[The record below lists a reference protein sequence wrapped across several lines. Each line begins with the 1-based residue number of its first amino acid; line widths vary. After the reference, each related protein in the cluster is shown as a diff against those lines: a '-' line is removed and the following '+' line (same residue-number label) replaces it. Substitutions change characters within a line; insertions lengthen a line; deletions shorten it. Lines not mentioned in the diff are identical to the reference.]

1 MELQEMAFNVYHDP
15 ANVTIGQTPIAGVES
30 IIVSVRRQ
38 EFHAAGDG
46 EMHESVARFTAGRTS
61 GAITLLD
68 PAGAAAAAGR
78 AGTLSFTWTDT
89 KDQADKTVTIAGASI
104 GGYDAT
110 VARNAASSVTL
121 PFIAETAPVVTGQ

>member
-1 MELQEMAFNVYHDP
+1 MAFNVYHDP
-15 ANVTIGQTPIAGVES
+15 RNVTIGQAAIAGVES
-30 IIVSVRRQ
+30 IVVSIRCQ
-38 EFHAAGDG
+38 EFCAHGDG

-68 PAGAAAAAGR
+68 PAGAAEVAGR
-78 AGTLSFTWTDT
+78 AGTLSFTWKDT
-89 KDQADKTVTIAGASI
+89 KAQADKTVTIAGAYI

-121 PFIAETAPVVTGQ
+121 PFIAETAPMVSG